1 MSLLRRNMSPG
12 LPSGQARGT
21 SPRSKIVRIIDTRG
35 AVVRIRAMRLT
46 SFAPLIRRR
55 RHRRLVLAVV
65 AIAGIALLPLAQPGR
80 ALATGGNST
89 MTTLVVTSDT
99 AMAHLAGALGVPVWV
114 ILSKIPDW
122 RWLLERT
129 DSPWYPTM
137 RLFRQKRAGD
147 WAEVFE
153 RCAAEVRGLA

>member
-1 MSLLRRNMSPG
+1 MSPG

-99 AMAHLAGALGVPVWV
+99 ASTSPTASVRGHAVTLTAVVVPVAQN
-114 ILSKIPDW
+114 
-122 RWLLERT
+122 
-129 DSPWYPTM
+129 PT
-137 RLFRQKRAGD
+137 R
-147 WAEVFE
+147 
-153 RCAAEVRGLA
+153 